1 MSFIKKLFILF
12 NLQNLAS
19 KIDNLKLRNDEFYG
33 EAQIEIRLNTIC
45 KKLDTEAHI
54 AYFDDGSNLHF
65 DKIFI
70 ATGSR

>member
-1 MSFIKKLFILF
+1 M
-12 NLQNLAS
+12 AS
-19 KIDNLKLRNDEFYG
+19 KIDSLKLRNDEFYN
-33 EAQIEIRLNTIC
+33 EARIEIRLNTSC

-54 AYFDDGSNLHF
+54 AHFDDGSNLHF